1 VQENNWQD
9 ILEKLEEALEVKNNA
24 LIINLLDGLH
34 PADIAELLKKL
45 DIEDIV
51 YIIRLLPD
59 EISADVLTELD
70 DDLQEEVLE
79 KLSTEEITDIVEEL
93 ETDEAADLLAELPEN
108 QKAEVITSIEDV
120 EQAKDIVELLR
131 YDEDTAGGL
140 MGKELVKVNEN
151 WTVLRAVAEMR
162 KQAENIERVHT
173 IFVVDDDN
181 KLKGRLSLKRLLT
194 TSTKTPIKE
203 VYNPEIK
210 FVRVNDPASEVAQ
223 MMQKYNLFVV
233 PVVDELG
240 HLVGQI
246 TLDDVMEYV
255 QEEAEKDYQMAVG
268 LADEVELDDTLK
280 DMMKARL
287 PWLIVAL
294 LGGFLSVTVL
304 NGFSAA
310 LNKYAV
316 LFFFTPLIAATAGN
330 VGVQS
335 AAIMVQSLAKGTIKD
350 DLWKKLLKEVSLSFL
365 NGIVLAMILLV
376 VGKIFLGHILPGFD
390 IKMAATVAISLVSV
404 IIIASLVGTFV
415 PLMLHR
421 FGIDPAVATG
431 PFITTSNDIFGL
443 FIFFTI
449 ARIILGF

>member
-1 VQENNWQD
+1 MQENNWQD

-390 IKMAATVAISLVSV
+390 IKMAATVAISLVLV

>member
-1 VQENNWQD
+1 MQENNWQD